1 MRKFKA
7 EALAQW
13 DGLTTSNAERV
24 TVLGAT
30 NRPWDLD
37 EAVLRRFS
45 RRLYVRATISLYA
58 EDTNRAPWIVETSC
72 AWLKDNLTLLRCRP
86 WLCCICR

>member
-13 DGLTTSNAERV
+13 DGLSTSNAERV

-45 RRLYVRATISLYA
+45 RRLYVRALA
-58 EDTNRAPWIVETSC
+58 IVSNWVLPYRILSDGS
-72 AWLKDNLTLLRCRP
+72 A
-86 WLCCICR
+86 